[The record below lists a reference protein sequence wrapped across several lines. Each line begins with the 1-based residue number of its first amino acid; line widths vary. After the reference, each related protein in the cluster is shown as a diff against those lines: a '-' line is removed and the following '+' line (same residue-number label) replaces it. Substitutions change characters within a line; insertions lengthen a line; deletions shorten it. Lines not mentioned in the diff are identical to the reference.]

1 MAYQFAKSKS
11 RELQEWIV
19 GQIREVLPDES
30 ISIFSR
36 LKGDIESDVEE
47 ALARAG
53 LAVVVSPYLVQEYS
67 NRALSIVAESGLS
80 WIGDQFQFLSSVA
93 PLP

>member
-1 MAYQFAKSKS
+1 MDCRANPRGFAGRKHF
-11 RELQEWIV
+11 Q
-19 GQIREVLPDES
+19 
-30 ISIFSR
+30 FSR